1 MSTPQLTQNRGRQ
14 TKVALKVTM
23 AVTGLIFVCFVLFHM
38 YGNLK
43 LFMGEEAFNHYAEF
57 LQKDLLYPILPKT
70 GGVWLLRAVLG
81 LALVLHV
88 VAALVTWKRGKAARG
103 PVQYKVKK
111 GVKKQYTYGG
121 TATMRYGGIFI
132 FLFVAFHLSQ
142 FTIAKFNVGAL
153 DIDSKHD
160 PYGLVV
166 SSFQVWWVY
175 LIYLLAM
182 IFLAL
187 HVNHGVF
194 SALATLGLE
203 RTGREKGFRVLALV
217 CALALLIGFMLPPTA
232 ILFGLIS

>member
-23 AVTGLIFVCFVLFHM
+23 AVTGLIFVLFVLFHM

-43 LFMGEEAFNHYAEF
+43 LFLGQEEFDTYAKF
-57 LQKDLLYPILPKT
+57 LQEDLLVPILPHT
-70 GGVWLLRAVLG
+70 GGVWLLRLVLVT
-81 LALVLHV
+81 ALVLHV

-121 TATMRYGGIFI
+121 VNTMRYGGLFI
-132 FLFVAFHLSQ
+132 LLFVAFHLAQ
-142 FTIAKFNVGAL
+142 FTIVKFDVSAGNAVEG
-153 DIDSKHD
+153 S
-160 PYGLVV
+160 PYSLVV
-166 SSFQVWWVY
+166 ASFQVWWVY

-203 RTGREKGFRVLALV
+203 RTGREKGFRVLALI
-217 CALALLIGFMLPPTA
+217 CALAVLLGFMLPPTA
-232 ILFGLIS
+232 ILFGLIV

>member
-1 MSTPQLTQNRGRQ
+1 
-14 TKVALKVTM
+14 M

-38 YGNLK
+38 YGNMK
-43 LFMGEEAFNHYAEF
+43 LFFGQEAFNHYAEF

-81 LALVLHV
+81 LALILHV
-88 VAALVTWKRGKAARG
+88 WAAIKTWKRGKAARG

-111 GVKKQYTYGG
+111 GVKKQNTYGG
-121 TATMRYGGIFI
+121 TATMRWGGLFI
-132 FLFVAFHLSQ
+132 LFFVIFHLCQ
-142 FTIAKFNVGAL
+142 FTIVKFNVGAETFECNN
-153 DIDSKHD
+153 
-160 PYGLVV
+160 PYLLVV

-203 RTGREKGFRVLALV
+203 RTGREKGFRVLALL
-217 CALALLIGFMLPPTA
+217 CALALLVGFMLPPTA
-232 ILFGLIS
+232 ILFHIPPFS